1 MTFLKIVWHCV
12 VITMWSDVCELAVTT
27 VIVNDNGVEEKSFA
41 KNEVFCNE
49 KSVTS
54 DEYYKS
60 CQEGNEI
67 KIVLEVKQ
75 VDYNKE
81 PYVFYDNN
89 LYKVKR
95 TYKTNKEDI
104 ELHLYIDKGLI
115 NE

>member
-1 MTFLKIVWHCV
+1 
-12 VITMWSDVCELAVTT
+12 MWSDICELATLSI
-27 VIVNDNGVEEKSFA
+27 IVNDNGVEEKSFTR
-41 KNEVFCNE
+41 NEVFCKE

-54 DEYYKS
+54 DEFYKS

-67 KIVLEVKQ
+67 KIVIVVKQ

-81 PYVFYDNN
+81 DYVFYDNE

-95 TYKTNKEDI
+95 KYKPNKEDI
-104 ELHLYIDKGLI
+104 ELHLIAYKGLV

>member
-1 MTFLKIVWHCV
+1 ML
-12 VITMWSDVCELAVTT
+12 WSNTCELATLTIT
-27 VIVNDNGVEEKSFA
+27 VNENSVEVPSFS

-49 KSVTS
+49 KSVTA

-67 KIVLEVKQ
+67 KVVLEVKQ
-75 VDYNKE
+75 ADYNKE
-81 PYVFYDNN
+81 PYVFYDEE

-95 TYKTNKEDI
+95 TYKTNSEDI
-104 ELHLYIDKGLI
+104 ELHLYKDKGLV

>member
-1 MTFLKIVWHCV
+1 
-12 VITMWSDVCELAVTT
+12 MWSDICELATLK
-27 VIVNDNGVEEKSFA
+27 VIVNDNGVEETTFT
-41 KNEVFCNE
+41 KNEVYCNE

-67 KIVLEVKQ
+67 KVVLEVKQ

-81 PYVFYDNN
+81 SYVFYEDG

-95 TYKTNKEDI
+95 TYKTNSEDI
-104 ELHLYIDKGLI
+104 ELHCALKEGLA
-115 NE
+115 